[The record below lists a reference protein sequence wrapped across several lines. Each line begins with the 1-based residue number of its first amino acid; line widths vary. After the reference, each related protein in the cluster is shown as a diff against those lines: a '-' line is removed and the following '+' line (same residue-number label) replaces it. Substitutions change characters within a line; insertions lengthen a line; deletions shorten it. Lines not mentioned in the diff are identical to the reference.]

1 MKLQKSDNMKAGQT
15 AASIAGV
22 LFATAT
28 LGIYTPQLA
37 LAQVDEDLSDPDL
50 IIDDD
55 FSPDDSPPSVRILS
69 PSACSN
75 SITSAGPTIVSGIAS
90 DPESGIRKVEAFSH
104 TYPFDGTFPFKI
116 ATPSSAGDWSSWT
129 IPVQIY
135 ENSTRILVRATD
147 NSGNENWDEVKV
159 DMAQSNASNYLDSYD
174 ASSSVAFVD
183 PAFTDAAYGV
193 GGFYEFYAKYHGTSF
208 DELITTDLDLMI
220 ADISANP
227 DKSYYHSLVERVQS
241 SMQPGSKVTILSDMD
256 VHDGVIFGEGG
267 DNAFKALFLM
277 HNEYVTQQEYDNLK
291 RFVYNGGTLVFID
304 SNAFYAEVSYDKAE
318 CNVTL
323 VKGHDWEFN
332 GEFARRGMSERYQEE
347 NKEWA
352 GTNYMINALWD
363 PVSFKNIPFNYS
375 HFEENYISNPN
386 ATILHDYG
394 LHVADDYDGPD
405 WHKNATIAAYEM
417 THGNG
422 RIIGMGIYGQNLAK
436 DPQFLDFFDRVILVH
451 ALGNQ
456 YIVTAADSEYHVY
469 WKMKSGQVTDILVD
483 SESSKLVITLQGSVD
498 LDTLQ
503 LALPKELIETQ
514 QTAPDGETGLHPISV
529 REGELATLA
538 STDGEAEGAIF
549 SNVSNSGTFIVT
561 AGSIDGGLE
570 EVRSNELSEYQI
582 DHERIIEFPVKPG
595 TSKIEIHGAYVAPEF
610 GLYQG
615 FAFVAAG
622 LGLASLVLMRK
633 FPWVKRLL

>member
-1 MKLQKSDNMKAGQT
+1 MKLQKSDNMKSGQMI
-15 AASIAGV
+15 ASIVGA
-22 LFATAT
+22 LFATAM
-28 LGIYTPQLA
+28 LGIYNPPPT
-37 LAQVDEDLSDPDL
+37 LAQADEDLSDPEL
-50 IIDDD
+50 LIDDD
-55 FSPDDSPPSVRILS
+55 ISPDASPPSVRILS
-69 PSACSN
+69 PSACSDPL
-75 SITSAGPTIVSGIAS
+75 TSAGPITVSGIAS

-104 TYPFDGTFPFKI
+104 TYPFDGTFPFRI
-116 ATPSSAGDWSSWT
+116 ATPSSPGDWSSWT

-159 DMAQSNASNYLDSYD
+159 DLAQADTSGNLDRHDARSNI
-174 ASSSVAFVD
+174 AFVD

-193 GGFYEFYAKYHGTSF
+193 GGFYEFYAKYRDATI
-208 DELITTDLDLMI
+208 DDLITSDLDLMV

-227 DKSYYHSLVERVQS
+227 DKSYYYSLVERVQS
-241 SMQPGSKVTILSDMD
+241 SMPPGSKVTILSDMD
-256 VHDGVIFGEGG
+256 VRDGVIFGAGG
-267 DNAFKALFLM
+267 ENAFKALFLM
-277 HNEYVTQQEYDNLK
+277 HDEYVTQQEYDNLK

-318 CNVTL
+318 CSVTL

-332 GEFARRGMSERYQEE
+332 GEFARRGVSERYQEE
-347 NKEWA
+347 NKQWA

-363 PVSFKNIPFNYS
+363 PVSFKNIPFNYG
-375 HFEENYISNPN
+375 HFEENYISNPSV
-386 ATILHDYG
+386 TILHDYG

-417 THGNG
+417 SYGKG

-456 YIVTAADSEYHVY
+456 YIVTAGDSEYLVY
-469 WKMKSGQVTDILVD
+469 WNMKSGQVTDILVD
-483 SESSKLVITLQGSVD
+483 SESSKLVITVQGSVD
-498 LDTLQ
+498 FDTLQ

-514 QTAPDGETGLHPISV
+514 RTAPDGETGLYPISA
-529 REGELATLA
+529 REGELATLP
-538 STDGEAEGAIF
+538 STDREAEGAIF
-549 SNVSNSGTFIVT
+549 SNVSNSGRFIVT
-561 AGSIDGGLE
+561 AGSLDGGFE
-570 EVRSNELSEYQI
+570 DVSSNEVSEYQI

-622 LGLASLVLMRK
+622 LALASLVLIRK
-633 FPWVKRLL
+633 FPWAKRLL